1 MVSFECLD
9 IVKYILQ
16 NVKNTLHLVKHTL
29 PWPKIKPMNTP
40 LLLPNRFKTFGWCIL
55 IPATLAGIYLI
66 SINFQTTWIT
76 TTVFSFFGDDEII
89 KASGPAGNHNFTFI
103 TVDITNSLVGFLF
116 IIGGLMVG
124 FSKEKSEDE
133 FIANLR
139 LSSLLWSVWVN
150 YVLLLIAFLFIWNFD
165 FLNVM
170 VYNMFTILIIF
181 IIRFNFIL
189 YKNSKM
195 ATDEK

>member
-1 MVSFECLD
+1 MN
-9 IVKYILQ
+9 KY
-16 NVKNTLHLVKHTL
+16 
-29 PWPKIKPMNTP
+29 

-55 IPATLAGIYLI
+55 IPATIAGMYLI
-66 SINFQTTWIT
+66 IKSFEVTWLK
-76 TTVFSFFGDDEII
+76 TTVFSFFGNDVVIHGTGLTG
-89 KASGPAGNHNFTFI
+89 KNNFTFI
-103 TVDITNSLVGFLF
+103 YLDVTNSLVGFLF
-116 IIGGLMVG
+116 LIGALLVS

-133 FIANLR
+133 FITSLR

-150 YVLLLIAFLFIWNFD
+150 YLLLLFAFLFIWNFD
-165 FLNVM
+165 FILVM

-195 ATDEK
+195 VADEK

>member
-1 MVSFECLD
+1 
-9 IVKYILQ
+9 
-16 NVKNTLHLVKHTL
+16 
-29 PWPKIKPMNTP
+29 MNTH
-40 LLLPNRFKTFGWCIL
+40 LLLPNGFKRIGWIVL
-55 IPATLAGIYLI
+55 IPATAIGIFLAANGYSYSSDWL
-66 SINFQTTWIT
+66 TTKIFALFYDAG
-76 TTVFSFFGDDEII
+76 VFSKSGCFGWIE
-89 KASGPAGNHNFTFI
+89 
-103 TVDITNSLVGFLF
+103 VDLTNTLVGSLWL
-116 IIGGLMVG
+116 IGAMMVA
-124 FSKEKSEDE
+124 FSKEKKEDE

-150 YVLLLIAFLFIWNFD
+150 YILLFIAFIFIYGTP